1 MDLAAAQRAVWSA
14 LLWHLRILAGWE
26 SPVRPNPLRT
36 LAGGYEIA
44 NVVGRL
50 VELSGG
56 PSTVPYELG
65 SLSTAWDVVRK
76 AGRAEEIRMVLA
88 RSEWGDPGGTEPGR
102 VLLGLRLAWAR
113 RVCDEVPAAA
123 PWARSAVS
131 ALWSQMRSADV
142 HPEPSWRRDIRA
154 VLGSRQA
161 EPAGTPATE
170 WSDPARWWSEVE
182 RHSEQL
188 LGGAGRPEPGSAV
201 GVAGLLREIR
211 QVVIHALARAGA
223 DPDGELEAAVGALA

>member
-1 MDLAAAQRAVWSA
+1 MDLAGAQRAVWSA

-76 AGRAEEIRMVLA
+76 ARRADEIRMVLA

-113 RVCDEVPAAA
+113 RVCEEVPAAA
-123 PWARSAVS
+123 PWARSAAS
-131 ALWSQMRSADV
+131 ALWSQMRSAEIRL
-142 HPEPSWRRDIRA
+142 EPSWRRDIRE
-154 VLGSRQA
+154 LIGSGQA
-161 EPAGTPATE
+161 EPAGTTASE
-170 WSDPARWWSEVE
+170 WSDAARWWWEVE
-182 RHSEQL
+182 RRSEQL
-188 LGGAGRPEPGSAV
+188 LGGAGRPEPASTI
-201 GVAGLLREIR
+201 GVAGLLAVDAWRTSA
-211 QVVIHALARAGA
+211 ALALAGA
-223 DPDGELEAAVGALA
+223 RPDGELEAAVGALA